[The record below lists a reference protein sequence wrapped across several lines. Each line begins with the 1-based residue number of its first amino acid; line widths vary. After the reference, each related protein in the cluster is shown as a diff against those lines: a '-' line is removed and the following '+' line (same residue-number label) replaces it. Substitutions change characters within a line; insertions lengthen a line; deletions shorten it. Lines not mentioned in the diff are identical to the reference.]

1 MKRRTFVIAG
11 IAALAAPRVAL
22 ASAERQVAPVRELG
36 FLNLHT
42 GESLRASYWENG
54 AYHADALSDIARV
67 LRDHR
72 SDEAHPIDV
81 KLLDLVHRL
90 METLDHQRPVHVI
103 SGYRS
108 PATNKMLNRKS
119 SGVARKS
126 FHMSGKAIDL
136 RLEGVPLRRVHK
148 AALALRGGGVGYY
161 GKSRFVHL
169 DTGRVRRW

>member
-1 MKRRTFVIAG
+1 MNRRRFVLAG
-11 IAALAAPRVAL
+11 MAALAVPRLTL
-22 ASAERQVAPVRELG
+22 ANTGREVAPVRELR

-42 GESLRASYWENG
+42 GEKLRAPYWENG
-54 AYHADALSDIARV
+54 SYQTDALSAIARV

-72 SDEAHPIDV
+72 SNDVHPIDV
-81 KLLDLVHRL
+81 RLLDLVHRL
-90 METLDHQRPVHVI
+90 TEKLDHHRPVHVI

-108 PATNKMLNRKS
+108 PASNKMLRRNS
-119 SGVARKS
+119 GGVARKS

-136 RLEGVPLRRVHK
+136 RLEGVPLRRLHK
-148 AALALRGGGVGYY
+148 AALAMRGGGVGYY

>member
-1 MKRRTFVIAG
+1 M
-11 IAALAAPRVAL
+11 AALAAPRLAL
-22 ASAERQVAPVRELG
+22 ASSSAPRSGAVRELG

-42 GESLRASYWENG
+42 GEKLRAPYWENG
-54 AYHADALSDIARV
+54 AYEKDALAEIARV

-72 SDEAHPIDV
+72 SNEVHPIDV
-81 KLLDLVHRL
+81 RLLDLVHQL
-90 METLDHQRPVHVI
+90 KDTLDYHRPVHVI

-108 PATNKMLNRKS
+108 PTSNKMLRQRS
-119 SGVARKS
+119 GGVAKRS

-136 RLEGVPLRRVHK
+136 RLEGVPLRRVQK
-148 AALALRGGGVGYY
+148 AALAIKGGGVGYY